1 MSPKP
6 IVIGLVSSSIV
17 LAAASTQAQVTVDV
31 SKVTCDQY
39 VHAKIATPLYFAAWL
54 SGYYNAK
61 RNNLIVDLQTLEE
74 NATKVQ
80 NYCSDEKNFKVPV
93 MKAVERVLGGA
104 SKEPEADILAA
115 RIHASETYRLF
126 VPDVP

>member
-54 SGYYNAK
+54 SGYYN
-61 RNNLIVDLQTLEE
+61 VP
-74 NATKVQ
+74 NAT
-80 NYCSDEKNFKVPV
+80 
-93 MKAVERVLGGA
+93 
-104 SKEPEADILAA
+104 I
-115 RIHASETYRLF
+115 
-126 VPDVP
+126 